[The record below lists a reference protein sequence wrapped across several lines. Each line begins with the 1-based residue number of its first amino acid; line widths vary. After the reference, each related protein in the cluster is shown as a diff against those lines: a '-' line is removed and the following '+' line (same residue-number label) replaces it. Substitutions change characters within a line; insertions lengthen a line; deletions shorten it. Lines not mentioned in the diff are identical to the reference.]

1 MTRHAPSASQDK
13 AGSALG
19 VNQFGIDVADGAGRA
34 GERRPGMREHYG
46 GGFGVADEHG
56 VVWRGPLGDLMDGL
70 REQYPGADVEE
81 IADAA
86 SVAR

>member
-1 MTRHAPSASQDK
+1 
-13 AGSALG
+13 
-19 VNQFGIDVADGAGRA
+19 
-34 GERRPGMREHYG
+34 MREHYG

-56 VVWRGPLGDLMDGL
+56 VVWRGSLGDLMDGL
-70 REQYPGADVEE
+70 RERYPGADVEE